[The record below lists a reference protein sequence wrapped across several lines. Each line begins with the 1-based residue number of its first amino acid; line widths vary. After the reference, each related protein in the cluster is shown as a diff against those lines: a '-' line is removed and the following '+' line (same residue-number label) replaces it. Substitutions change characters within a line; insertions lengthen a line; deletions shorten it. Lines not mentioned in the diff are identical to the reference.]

1 MEVVQ
6 TGQTDGETR
15 EALIKSHFAQRIAEL
30 TNQLQ
35 MADSKAVHYNAE
47 VRITYLFNYLIIKDI
62 NTKYQVL
69 VLFYDNKCVVQYVVS
84 IHTVR
89 QRPHGNYITIEVF
102 VKVDVTDAIVN
113 VNRTICCH
121 RTRCLRQDKWTLPHR
136 VNGP

>member
-47 VRITYLFNYLIIKDI
+47 VRITSYL
-62 NTKYQVL
+62 T
-69 VLFYDNKCVVQYVVS
+69 
-84 IHTVR
+84 
-89 QRPHGNYITIEVF
+89 
-102 VKVDVTDAIVN
+102 TD
-113 VNRTICCH
+113 
-121 RTRCLRQDKWTLPHR
+121 
-136 VNGP
+136 

>member
-47 VRITYLFNYLIIKDI
+47 VRITTYLTTD
-62 NTKYQVL
+62 
-69 VLFYDNKCVVQYVVS
+69 
-84 IHTVR
+84 
-89 QRPHGNYITIEVF
+89 QRY
-102 VKVDVTDAIVN
+102 
-113 VNRTICCH
+113 
-121 RTRCLRQDKWTLPHR
+121 
-136 VNGP
+136 

>member
-47 VRITYLFNYLIIKDI
+47 VSIPTYL
-62 NTKYQVL
+62 T
-69 VLFYDNKCVVQYVVS
+69 
-84 IHTVR
+84 
-89 QRPHGNYITIEVF
+89 
-102 VKVDVTDAIVN
+102 TD
-113 VNRTICCH
+113 
-121 RTRCLRQDKWTLPHR
+121 
-136 VNGP
+136 